1 VDRKK
6 LVLKR
11 ETVRLL
17 TDDALE
23 RVVGGTTYPDTECG
37 GDTYSQGCYTYTC
50 GNRRYMPTSDQT
62 CYPFC

>member
-1 VDRKK
+1 VQKKK

-17 TDDALE
+17 TDESLE

-37 GDTYSQGCYTYTC
+37 SDTYSQGCHTYAGCTTLGGGC
-50 GNRRYMPTSDQT
+50 PKRMWWE
-62 CYPFC
+62 